1 MELKTIEAQKV
12 FEQYLRTLD
21 DAVTRLPLSMQKD
34 LRAEISLHIID
45 SMQASKKGTELDRLR
60 DALDRLGDPDNYLKP
75 MIADYAVEF
84 ATSTFQPYHVFRAIV
99 QNIGIGIE
107 RTLRSSFFFLLYLT
121 LFLFVF
127 LFVSKIIFPSHT
139 GLFFQNG
146 EFHAFGFVSNP
157 QEDSEQLGGWLFPL
171 AILGFSLDYLLITLL
186 MKLTRKRRK

>member
-1 MELKTIEAQKV
+1 MELKTIEAQNV

-21 DAVTRLPLSMQKD
+21 DAIKRLPLSMQKD

-45 SMQASKKGTELDRLR
+45 SMQASKKETELDRLR
-60 DALDRLGDPDNYLKP
+60 DALDRLGDPENYMKP

-84 ATSTFQPYHVFRAIV
+84 ATSTFQPYHVFLAIV
-99 QNIGIGIE
+99 QNIGMGIE

-127 LFVSKIIFPSHT
+127 LFVSKIVFPSHT

-146 EFHAFGFVSNP
+146 GFHAFGCLSNP
-157 QEDSEQLGGWLFPL
+157 QGDSEQLGGWLFPL
-171 AILGFSLDYLLITLL
+171 VILGFSLDYLLITLL